1 MVQRLLQD
9 GHVLRHARR
18 DRRALGH
25 EQKRLILADG
35 DARIV
40 LARIADRELLGVGEG
55 QRAVKRQAVPRGCGC
70 GLLECGLLGCGLLRR
85 GLLRGGAAAQQ
96 QKRQQQRKDPRLHSP
111 AACRLADEKFRVY
124 SISWGVLMAVV
135 SPMTVRSVSKA
146 STGISN
152 VEPGSVDNTS

>member
-9 GHVLRHARR
+9 GHVLRHACR
-18 DRRALGH
+18 DRRTLGH

-40 LARIADRELLGVGEG
+40 L
-55 QRAVKRQAVPRGCGC
+55 RGCGC
-70 GLLECGLLGCGLLRR
+70 GLLRCGLLGR

>member
-18 DRRALGH
+18 DRRTLGH

-40 LARIADRELLGVGEG
+40 LARVGNRELLGVGEG
-55 QRAVKRQAVPRGCGC
+55 QRAVKRQAVPRGCGR
-70 GLLECGLLGCGLLRR
+70 GLLRCGLLGR

-96 QKRQQQRKDPRLHSP
+96 QKRQQQRNDPRLHSP
-111 AACRLADEKFRVY
+111 TACRLADEKFRVY

>member
-9 GHVLRHARR
+9 GHVLRHACR
-18 DRRALGH
+18 DRRTLGH

-40 LARIADRELLGVGEG
+40 LARVGNRELLGVGEG

-70 GLLECGLLGCGLLRR
+70 GLLRCGLLGR
-85 GLLRGGAAAQQ
+85 GLLRAAQHSSK
-96 QKRQQQRKDPRLHSP
+96 KRQQQRKDPRLHSP

>member
-18 DRRALGH
+18 DRRTLGH

-40 LARIADRELLGVGEG
+40 LARVGNRELLGVGEG
-55 QRAVKRQAVPRGCGC
+55 QRTVKRQAVPRDYGR
-70 GLLECGLLGCGLLRR
+70 GLLRCGLLGR
-85 GLLRGGAAAQQ
+85 GLLRGGAAAQH
-96 QKRQQQRKDPRLHSP
+96 QKRQQQRKDPRLHSS